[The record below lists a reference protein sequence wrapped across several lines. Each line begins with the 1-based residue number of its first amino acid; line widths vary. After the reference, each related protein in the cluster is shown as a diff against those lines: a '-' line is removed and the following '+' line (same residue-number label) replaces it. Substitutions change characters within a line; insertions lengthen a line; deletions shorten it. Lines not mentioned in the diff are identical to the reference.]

1 MRINFGFSI
10 VKLLLLSSLVISLT
24 SCAEDADTG
33 LIKKVIANIVKNIP
47 NLKEELKNSQS
58 ISVVVNKIVSTGF
71 TSFQQQA
78 DMELYRGVSDEN
90 LTNFLTFVKSL
101 LQLPDAY
108 EKYFVENLSMIL
120 YSDFNEIVIYR
131 VLFSVNTGGDCKYI
145 VVMGQRTEDGMSD
158 WLIGDVKS
166 QFTLAPD
173 VFVTEKS
180 VSLAYGLFKSVVTNV
195 VSSPKSITDDQLTT
209 LFKFFEICVFER
221 FAELLKI
228 KVDDAS
234 FLQLEFLK

>member
-1 MRINFGFSI
+1 MRPNFGFSI
-10 VKLLLLSSLVISLT
+10 VKLLLLRSLMVSLAI
-24 SCAEDADTG
+24 CAEEADTG
-33 LIKKVIANIVKNIP
+33 LIKKVIANILKNLP
-47 NLKEELKNSQS
+47 NMKEELKNTQG
-58 ISVVVNKIVSTGF
+58 ISMVVNKIVSTGF
-71 TSFQQQA
+71 TSFEQQA

-131 VLFSVNTGGDCKYI
+131 VLFSVTTGGDCKYI
-145 VVMGQRTEDGMSD
+145 VVMGQRTDDGMSD
-158 WLIGDVKS
+158 WLIGDVKA

-173 VFVTEKS
+173 VFVTEKTTN
-180 VSLAYGLFKSVVTNV
+180 LAYGLFKTKITQV

-228 KVDDAS
+228 QVNTDTY
-234 FLQLEFLK
+234 LQLEFLK